1 MRFLDWNDEDE
12 STAWLQHATDM
23 GQHGVEPHDV
33 LEHAVRE
40 RDGRKSPAE
49 HAILHLD
56 ARRLVQRARSVRRPL
71 RQVRFV
77 LYDRAALQAFREVWA
92 EKQKKGL
99 E

>member
-1 MRFLDWNDEDE
+1 MLDE
-12 STAWLQHATDM
+12 AVQH
-23 GQHGVEPHDV
+23 
-33 LEHAVRE
+33 LRE
-40 RDGRKSPAE
+40 KT
-49 HAILHLD
+49 
-56 ARRLVQRARSVRRPL
+56 PL